1 MTEPTTVPGPGRP
14 GRARFARVGRVLPV
28 ALLQVVG
35 TLVASRWAG
44 GGPTGPPWLA
54 HGDGAPVEP
63 VVLGPLALTLLV
75 GGIVV
80 LPFRWWR
87 PRGVLWIV
95 AATTFGYAAVVTP
108 RGPFVAALTMA
119 LANAWSRGRR
129 VDVLV
134 VAVVAVAWLPSA
146 DAVVGRAPGI
156 DLGAVLIALAWVVV
170 TLAVTELVRVRSER
184 VAERRR
190 AREEAA
196 RRRADEERV
205 RIARELH
212 DSVAH
217 SMSLINLQS
226 GVALHLGA
234 DLPEPTQRALEH
246 IRDTSRQALVELRT
260 ILGVLRSVDGE
271 PGSERNPTPG
281 LDRLPDLV
289 TRARAAGITVD
300 AVVVG
305 DADVLDGTVQR
316 NAYRIVQ
323 EALTNVMKHAPAN
336 RAAITVRIGPD
347 AVDVVVE
354 DEPVGPDPAGR
365 HAPPI
370 GDAGNGL
377 IGMRERATAVGGS
390 FRAGPQPGG
399 GWRVVARLPHIAHT
413 TDTSDA
419 TDATGIDG
427 IDATDDTDRS
437 GR

>member
-1 MTEPTTVPGPGRP
+1 MTGPTTAPGPWRP
-14 GRARFARVGRVLPV
+14 GRARFARVGRVVPV

-35 TLVASRWAG
+35 TLVASRWTG
-44 GGPTGPPWLA
+44 GARTGPPWLV
-54 HGDGAPVEP
+54 HGVAAPVEP
-63 VVLGPLALTLLV
+63 VVLGPLALVLLV
-75 GGIVV
+75 AGVVV

-87 PRGVLWIV
+87 PTGVLWVV
-95 AATTFGYAAVVTP
+95 AATTFGYAAVVSP

-119 LANAWSRGRR
+119 LANGWFRGRR
-129 VDVLV
+129 VDVVV
-134 VAVVAVAWLPSA
+134 VAVLAVAWLPSA
-146 DAVVGRAPGI
+146 DAVLGRSPGL
-156 DLGAVLIALAWVVV
+156 DLGAVLLAVAWVVV

-190 AREEAA
+190 ARDEAA

-234 DLPEPTQRALEH
+234 DLPEPTHQALEH

-271 PGSERNPTPG
+271 PGSERKPTPG

-300 AVVVG
+300 ALVVG
-305 DADVLDGTVQR
+305 DPTGLDGTVER

-336 RAAITVRIGPD
+336 RAAITVTIGSET
-347 AVDVVVE
+347 VDVAVE
-354 DEPVGPDPAGR
+354 DEPVDHDPAGR
-365 HAPPI
+365 RTTPI

-390 FRAGPQPGG
+390 FSAGPRPDG
-399 GWRVVARLPHIAHT
+399 GWRVAARLPNTARAT
-413 TDTSDA
+413 ETSA
-419 TDATGIDG
+419 
-427 IDATDDTDRS
+427 DDTDRS
-437 GR
+437 ST